1 MVCKV
6 GLSILCELAEFGL
19 YREFVRCRDE
29 APDSGEACIAELTG
43 MLVSPLGGGRWL
55 LDDGARLRVILLPRP
70 EGYRPGQFVTAMQ
83 CRVLRHGI
91 HTRLWAGEYRDWKRE
106 GQEAQN

>member
-1 MVCKV
+1 MACKV

-29 APDSGEACIAELTG
+29 APDSEEVCIAELTG
-43 MLVSPLGGGRWL
+43 MLVSPLGGGHWL
-55 LDDGARLRVILLPRP
+55 LDDGSRLWVILLPGP

-83 CRVLRHGI
+83 CWVLRHGI
-91 HTRLWAGEYRDWKRE
+91 HTRLWAGECRDWK
-106 GQEAQN
+106 QEVQEPQN